1 MQVRF
6 ERGTIAT
13 PELLQDIELPSS
25 ISVLGQPVDLTNLKV
40 CSATALLP
48 VSGNACLSI
57 QIRWPSALHDR
68 AINDALS
75 CCQEAPPDADV
86 RARIQ
91 PELRTLH

>member
-40 CSATALLP
+40 CHKHSYNKQDT
-48 VSGNACLSI
+48 
-57 QIRWPSALHDR
+57 QFTDQ
-68 AINDALS
+68 ALS
-75 CCQEAPPDADV
+75 TGFP
-86 RARIQ
+86 
-91 PELRTLH
+91 